1 MYEFFSCVQAVF
13 FVLLKKECTMIK
25 TTVGI
30 DGMMC
35 SMCEAHVNDTIRK
48 AFEVKS
54 VKSSHKKGETEIIS
68 ENPIDEDKLRKAME
82 PTGYAVTAI
91 SSQPYEKKKLFG
103 LFG

>member
-1 MYEFFSCVQAVF
+1 
-13 FVLLKKECTMIK
+13 MIK

-54 VKSSHKKGETEIIS
+54 VKSSHKIGETEIIS